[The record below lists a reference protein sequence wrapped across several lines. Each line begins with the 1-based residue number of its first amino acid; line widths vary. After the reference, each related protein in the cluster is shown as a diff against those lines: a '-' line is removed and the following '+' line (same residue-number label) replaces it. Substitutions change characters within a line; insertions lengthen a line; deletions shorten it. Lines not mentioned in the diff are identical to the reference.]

1 MFCFNFNRDSAP
13 KPALLSAL
21 GRLHLQLGDILGA
34 ETCFIEASDVK
45 GYPLGVRELV
55 DKGLLA
61 IAQNEFQEAYTH
73 FQEANVLEP
82 SNIMVSQY
90 FFALI

>member
-1 MFCFNFNRDSAP
+1 MNLFIYFRETAP

-21 GRLHLQLGDILGA
+21 GRLHLQLGDISGA
-34 ETCFIEASDVK
+34 EGCFNEACQSK
-45 GYPLGVRELV
+45 GHPLGVRELV

-61 IAQNEFQEAYTH
+61 IAQNEFQEGYTH

-82 SNIMVSQY
+82 SNIMVCL
-90 FFALI
+90 FPDN